1 MVGGR
6 SGLLLATV
14 IGEGGDA
21 GFDFAIIG
29 TRVGI
34 FGMPLGTG
42 NGVRDAEEGTGGLTA
57 ELGAGEAE
65 LGLAGGKPDADPE
78 ALGLGGVLPDD
89 GRDEGAELGRGGSP
103 PLLGG

>member
-29 TRVGI
+29 TLV
-34 FGMPLGTG
+34 GMPLGTG
-42 NGVRDAEEGTGGLTA
+42 NGVRDAEVGTGDLAA
-57 ELGAGEAE
+57 ELGAGGAE
-65 LGLAGGKPDADPE
+65 LGLAGGKPDDDPE
-78 ALGLGGVLPDD
+78 ALGLDGVLADD
-89 GRDEGAELGRGGSP
+89 GCDEGAELGRGGSP

>member
-34 FGMPLGTG
+34 PLGIG
-42 NGVRDAEEGTGGLTA
+42 NGVRDAEAGTGGLAA
-57 ELGAGEAE
+57 ELGAGGAE